1 MTANTTALKTKPS
14 GVVEIHGREYET
26 VALRVKKFREARP
39 EWTLVTKIIERTPE
53 VVIMAAEITDEAG
66 RLRATGHAEE
76 YRKSSQI
83 NRTSALENCETSAIG
98 RALACLGLGGTEF
111 ASADEVANA
120 IVQQK
125 NKITPN
131 AGAEENVTD
140 EQKKKVSGIASSVID
155 CFEVGKEEL
164 GYEIIDQGKL
174 STEEKLYLWT
184 FFDSKMRRR
193 LKEISAVKHPFD
205 PATGT
210 YKE

>member
-1 MTANTTALKTKPS
+1 MAKPS
-14 GVVEIHGREYET
+14 GIVEIHGREYET
-26 VALRVKKFREARP
+26 VALRVRKFRESHP
-39 EWTLVTKIIERTPE
+39 EWTLKTSIVERTLE
-53 VVIMAAEITDEAG
+53 SVTMLAEILDDAG
-66 RLRATGHAEE
+66 KLRATGHAEE
-76 YRKSSQI
+76 FRKASQI

-111 ASADEVANA
+111 ASADELANA
-120 IVQQK
+120 LVQQK

-131 AGAEENVTD
+131 AGADENVNE
-140 EQKKKVSGIASSVID
+140 EQKKKVSGIASSVVD

-164 GYEIIDQGKL
+164 GYDIIDKEKL

-193 LKEISAVKHPFD
+193 LKDISAIRHPFD
-205 PATGT
+205 KATGT